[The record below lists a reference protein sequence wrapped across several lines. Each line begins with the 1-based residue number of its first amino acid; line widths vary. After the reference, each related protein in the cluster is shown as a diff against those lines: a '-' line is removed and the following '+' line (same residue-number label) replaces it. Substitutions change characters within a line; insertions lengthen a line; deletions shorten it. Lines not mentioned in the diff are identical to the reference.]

1 MASEATTC
9 ADISRS
15 VPRLSAARLERSFVP
30 PPALWGTGVPPGEVT
45 ARATIIHAIRHLGVH
60 LGELRLTRTL
70 LAGGT

>member
-1 MASEATTC
+1 
-9 ADISRS
+9 
-15 VPRLSAARLERSFVP
+15 VP